1 MTEPYEIR
9 RATPDDSRRAFDVF
23 LASARDLTARQ
34 NVPWDPEPETQWT
47 KMRYLFDHLAA
58 HAAEWWIAEET
69 ATGETIGYA
78 RSVERGGLFE
88 LAEFFVHPERQSA
101 GVGAALLDRAFPI
114 GRGEVRAIIATTDLR
129 AQARYYRSGCAARFP
144 IAGMLGPPRATASD
158 PDPGVEAIR
167 LTAGSPD
174 LETVREI
181 EREVL
186 EFDRGD
192 ELDWLAERREGYLY
206 RRAGR
211 PIGFAFV
218 SSAGCGPIAALE
230 AADQPSILAH
240 VETRAAELGVVEL
253 SLELP
258 MVNAVA
264 VRHLLDRG
272 FRFDPFYTFL
282 MASRPFG
289 RFDRYIGFSPPFV
302 L

>member
-1 MTEPYEIR
+1 MTEPFEIR
-9 RATPDDSRRAFDVF
+9 RATADDSRRAFDVF

-34 NVPWDPEPETQWT
+34 NVPWDPEPEAQWT
-47 KMRYLFDHLAA
+47 RMRYLFDHLAA
-58 HAAEWWIAEET
+58 HAAEWWIAVDS
-69 ATGETIGYA
+69 ATGQTLGYA

-101 GVGAALLDRAFPI
+101 GVGGALLDRAFPI

-144 IAGMLGPPRATASD
+144 IAGMLGAPRAIVPD
-158 PDPGVEAIR
+158 PDVEAVR
-167 LTAGSPD
+167 LRSGTPD
-174 LETVREI
+174 LEVARGI

-192 ELDWLAERREGYLY
+192 ELDWLVELREGYLY

-211 PIGFAFV
+211 PIGFSFV
-218 SSAGCGPIAALE
+218 SLAACGPIAALDPG
-230 AADQPSILAH
+230 DQPALLAH
-240 VETRAAELGVVEL
+240 VESRAAELGVEEL
-253 SLELP
+253 SLEVP
-258 MVNAVA
+258 MVNEVA

-282 MASRPFG
+282 MSSRPFG
-289 RFDRYIGFSPPFV
+289 SFDRYIGFSPPFV

>member
-1 MTEPYEIR
+1 MTEPFEIR
-9 RATPDDSRRAFDVF
+9 RASTDDSRRAFDVF

-47 KMRYLFDHLAA
+47 RMEYLFDHLAA
-58 HAAEWWIAEET
+58 HAAEWWIAEEPV
-69 ATGETIGYA
+69 TGQTIGYA

-101 GVGAALLDRAFPI
+101 GVGSALLDRAFPN

-144 IAGMLGPPRATASD
+144 IAGMIGAPHAIAPDAT
-158 PDPGVEAIR
+158 VEAVR
-167 LTAGSPD
+167 VTRGSPD
-174 LETVREI
+174 LETIREI
-181 EREVL
+181 ERKVL

-192 ELDWLAERREGYLY
+192 ELAWLAELREGYLY
-206 RRAGR
+206 RRGGR

-218 SSAGCGPIAALE
+218 SPGGTGPIATLDP
-230 AADQPSILAH
+230 ADQPAILAH
-240 VETRAAELGVVEL
+240 VESRLAELDVENVG
-253 SLELP
+253 LELP
-258 MVNAVA
+258 MVNEVA

-282 MASRPFG
+282 MSSRPFG